1 MDRLVVDGQ
10 VVHDIRVTSA
20 CITVHALQ
28 AIAHDV
34 AQFVGISGVVTH
46 EGVVRCRKYL
56 RITIHVLE
64 AFTRQGG
71 ATSSRANDE
80 ALRKLVAGS
89 PELIACALETKH
101 RVEDVEG
108 DHGEVMGRV
117 CGTDYL
123 EGCGTSGLGDTGVQN
138 LALLGFTVGEHHVR
152 INRSVC
158 LPRCI
163 KDLRRGEDCIQTEGA
178 SLIGNNRHEILTDIL
193 ILDEILNEADQ
204 SHGGC
209 DLKLA

>member
-1 MDRLVVDGQ
+1 M
-10 VVHDIRVTSA
+10 
-20 CITVHALQ
+20 
-28 AIAHDV
+28 

-46 EGVVRCRKYL
+46 ESVIRCREDL
-56 RITIHVLE
+56 RIAIHVLE
-64 AFTRQGG
+64 AFTRQSR
-71 ATSSRANDE
+71 TTRSRADDE
-80 ALRKLVAGS
+80 ALRKLVPGS

-101 RVEDVEG
+101 RIEDVEG
-108 DHGEVMGRV
+108 NHGEVVGRV

-123 EGCGTSGLGDTGVQN
+123 ERCSTSSLGDTGVQN
-138 LALLGFTVGEHHVR
+138 LALLGFAVREHHIR

-163 KDLRRGEDCIQTEGA
+163 KDLRRGEDRIQTESA